1 MWKDQYGVEFSDD
14 KKTLVKCPWGIEYYN
29 IPKGTT
35 EIGYGAFSGCSTI
48 KSIDIPNSVTC
59 IRRWAFSNTIN
70 LQNITIPDSVV
81 CIEKEAFGSDHGKN
95 VALERVSIGKGLK
108 KNDNARIF
116 ASRIIKK
123 LELNS
128 QELVDD
134 YDGTNLNP
142 LYSMCGSPIIEKI
155 VLGSN
160 ITKIG
165 RKSLFKGRLISISI
179 PESVVSIGEKAFTG
193 SSIETIT
200 IPSKINNIQ
209 SSTFEGCE
217 KLSSVV
223 VPDIVEEIKDSAFA
237 RCFSLKL
244 FSFPK
249 HLNNIDNNAFCYTAL
264 EEISL
269 PIGLRRIGEG
279 AFKSSKIRKVTLPSS
294 LNIIGNDAFADCREL
309 SEIVVPLGQKDKFE
323 QFKALEEYKYLIKE
337 ESPCIGQEEYNDVK
351 SQNISFSDG
360 KLILLHYGRIA
371 EKDGN
376 IEVAVSLYEDAEKL
390 GSMEAV
396 YRLGLIFLGQDFY
409 KGYFYVNK
417 AAKAGHVKAI
427 EKLKQLQSQR

>member
-1 MWKDQYGVEFSDD
+1 M
-14 KKTLVKCPWGIEYYN
+14 
-29 IPKGTT
+29 
-35 EIGYGAFSGCSTI
+35 
-48 KSIDIPNSVTC
+48 
-59 IRRWAFSNTIN
+59 
-70 LQNITIPDSVV
+70 
-81 CIEKEAFGSDHGKN
+81 
-95 VALERVSIGKGLK
+95 
-108 KNDNARIF
+108 
-116 ASRIIKK
+116 
-123 LELNS
+123 ELNS

-142 LYSMCGSPIIEKI
+142 LFSLCGSPIIEKI

-165 RKSLFKGRLISISI
+165 RKSLSKGCLISISI
-179 PESVVSIGEKAFTG
+179 PESVVSIGEYAFLG

-200 IPSKINNIQ
+200 LPSKIRIIQ
-209 SSTFEGCE
+209 SGTFEGCE

-223 VPDIVEEIKDSAFA
+223 IPDVVEEIKDSAFA

-244 FSFPK
+244 CSFPK

-294 LNIIGNDAFADCREL
+294 LKIIGNDAFADCREL
-309 SEIVVPLGQKDKFE
+309 SEIVVPIGQKDKFV

-337 ESPCIGQEEYNDVK
+337 EGRGIGQEEDNDVK
-351 SQNISFSDG
+351 FENISLCDG
-360 KLILLHYGRIA
+360 KLILLHYGRLA

-396 YRLGLIFLGQDFY
+396 YRLGLIFWGQDYY
-409 KGYFYVNK
+409 KGYFYINK
-417 AAKAGHVKAI
+417 AAQSGHVEAI
-427 EKLKQLQSQR
+427 KKIKTLQSQR